1 MKQVVAA
8 HDLSGVGKASL
19 AAAMPIISAM
29 GSVVLPLPTAVLSTV
44 TGVFEGYRIVDLTEQ
59 MKNTIDHWKS
69 LSVNPNCIYSG
80 FLGSHEQVDIIIWA
94 TEIFDKAFV
103 VVDPVFA
110 DEDRLYPTMTMELVQ
125 NMKRL
130 VAHADIITPNVTEAK
145 YLLDEAKIE
154 TSVEGI
160 KAWLKRLCDMGPS
173 CAIITSA
180 KLDGKMCV
188 VIYNKEED
196 VFWRLNPEY
205 IPVKCHGTGDIFA
218 SVLTGAIMRGE
229 KVESAATLAAE
240 FVRSAILATL
250 DEGYDL
256 KYGVLVEK
264 ALEKLF
270 LPGINKCERF

>member
-1 MKQVVAA
+1 
-8 HDLSGVGKASL
+8 
-19 AAAMPIISAM
+19 
-29 GSVVLPLPTAVLSTV
+29 
-44 TGVFEGYRIVDLTEQ
+44 
-59 MKNTIDHWKS
+59 
-69 LSVNPNCIYSG
+69 
-80 FLGSHEQVDIIIWA
+80 
-94 TEIFDKAFV
+94 
-103 VVDPVFA
+103 
-110 DEDRLYPTMTMELVQ
+110 MTMACA

-130 VAHADIITPNVTEAK
+130 VAHADDITPNVTEAK

-196 VFWRLNPEY
+196 VFGALTR
-205 IPVKCHGTGDIFA
+205 VHTGKMSWNRRHIRKR
-218 SVLTGAIMRGE
+218 LTGAIMRGE